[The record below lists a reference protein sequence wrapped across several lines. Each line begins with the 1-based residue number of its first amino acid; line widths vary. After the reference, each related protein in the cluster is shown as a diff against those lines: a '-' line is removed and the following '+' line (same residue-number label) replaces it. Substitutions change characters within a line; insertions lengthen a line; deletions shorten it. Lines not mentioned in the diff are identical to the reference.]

1 VDGSTFYKT
10 RGLRPRAEEHLRRIL
25 APKGLAYQLIR
36 VDDSP
41 LIGAA
46 VAGLTH

>member
-1 VDGSTFYKT
+1 MVEGYLEKILGPKHVFY
-10 RGLRPRAEEHLRRIL
+10 E
-25 APKGLAYQLIR
+25 LIR

-46 VAGLTH
+46 VAGLMC